1 MSEIVQS
8 AWWIIYYID
17 ANNDP
22 RYLLIKRH
30 ALSWKIERVAPK
42 GKIQNTESMETA
54 ALREVSEETGI
65 PLNQLKIKQQLGT
78 TSLRSAETQ
87 RGQLNKDVTYF
98 LMEYV
103 GDPSLVHIQA
113 WEWYVWI
120 YKWANMVDILSLVHY
135 ADVRELFRKSY
146 VFLKENR
153 KNNDIKKSFLQTL
166 EI

>member
-17 ANNDP
+17 NNNDP
-22 RYLLIKRH
+22 RYLIIKRH

-42 GKIQNTESMETA
+42 GKIQQWEPVETA

-65 PLNQLKIKQQLGT
+65 PLNQLRIKQQLGT

-87 RGQLNKDVTYF
+87 RWQLNKDVTYF

-103 GDPSLVHIQA
+103 WDPSLVRIQS
-113 WEWYVWI
+113 WEWYVWV
-120 YKWANMVDILSLVHY
+120 YKWATMVDILNLVHY

-153 KNNDIKKSFLQTL
+153 KNNDIKKNFLKTL